1 MGRHPDDPSVRGS
14 DYWPWLTQ
22 KPWFRDDKSLEDQ
35 YPRVIDEL
43 LGIKGDRREFFE
55 RLISPAIPP
64 SRGYRSLVRVL
75 SQGWVSTVL
84 TTNFDRC
91 VEAAAILENKPHHLV
106 VIKTKDDLM
115 HRDRRQTVVGIV
127 LHGCATLTIQIV
139 VREITEDSINK

>member
-1 MGRHPDDPSVRGS
+1 VWPDGRGARTWGAIPTILPSGRRS

-22 KPWFRDDKSLEDQ
+22 KSWFRDDKSLEDQ

-55 RLISPAIPP
+55 RRISPAIPP

-106 VIKTKDDLM
+106 VIKTKDDLI
-115 HRDRRQTVVGIV
+115 RFSTVPPNPQLIHLLGSVE
-127 LHGCATLTIQIV
+127 HYS
-139 VREITEDSINK
+139 D